1 MKRKLKKV
9 LWLTLTAIE
18 WFLKHFQ
25 TCLFWVLM
33 IGNAGICLY
42 RLPEIGVEYAL
53 IFFLFG
59 WLLIHVFVRA
69 SEWGI
74 RVIVINK

>member
-1 MKRKLKKV
+1 
-9 LWLTLTAIE
+9 
-18 WFLKHFQ
+18 
-25 TCLFWVLM
+25 M